1 MREVRAIG
9 SFAFSHTLSN
19 EFTNASENAFAWRS
33 LLTGLGGCFRTAVE
47 REPNL
52 ISAMWS
58 ARR

>member
-33 LLTGLGGCFRTAVE
+33 LLTGLGGCFRTAIQ

-52 ISAMWS
+52 ISAMW
-58 ARR
+58 